1 MNLYEWLELIILIAL
16 AVGLYPVWRKKAAN
30 NPDKKFSKMWFT
42 YTYWFFVAIVALRT
56 VASIFLA
63 LIGYR

>member
-42 YTYWFFVAIVALRT
+42 
-56 VASIFLA
+56 
-63 LIGYR
+63 